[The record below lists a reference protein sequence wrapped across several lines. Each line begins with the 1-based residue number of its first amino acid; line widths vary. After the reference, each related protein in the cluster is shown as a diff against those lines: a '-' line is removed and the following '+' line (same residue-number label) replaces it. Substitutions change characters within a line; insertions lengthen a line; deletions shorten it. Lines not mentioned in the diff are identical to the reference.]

1 MKELNVL
8 IDMAERMIKEVNNSK
23 SSKERTIYLTSL
35 NQILNQIK
43 EINVRSN
50 NTDTPSQ

>member
-8 IDMAERMIKEVNNSK
+8 IEMAERMIEEINNSK
-23 SSKERTIYLTSL
+23 GSRERAIYLTSL

>member
-8 IDMAERMIKEVNNSK
+8 IDMASRIIDEINNSK
-23 SSKERTIYLTSL
+23 GTRERKIYLDSL

-50 NTDTPSQ
+50 DTESASQ